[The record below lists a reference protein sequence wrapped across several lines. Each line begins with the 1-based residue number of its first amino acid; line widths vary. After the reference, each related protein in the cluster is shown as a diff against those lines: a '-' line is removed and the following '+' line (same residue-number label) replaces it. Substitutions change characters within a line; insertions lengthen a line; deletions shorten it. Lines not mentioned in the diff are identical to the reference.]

1 MIDFLARVA
10 DRGLPVA
17 DIEQGHISSASCIM
31 ANIAMDLGRT
41 LEWDVEA
48 GRVIGD
54 PEANKRLTRPYRSPW
69 IHPDPKDYV

>member
-1 MIDFLARVA
+1 
-10 DRGLPVA
+10 
-17 DIEQGHISSASCIM
+17 
-31 ANIAMDLGRT
+31 RT

-69 IHPDPKDYV
+69 IHPDPKDYI